1 MLFNSLQFA
10 VFFIVVVSLY
20 FALPHRFRWM
30 MLLAASYYF
39 YMCWKVEYVLLI
51 LFSTLVDYTAARMMS
66 RVPDRRGR
74 RKYLAFSLVCNL
86 GILFFYKYFN
96 FLSRSVSEALQAWN
110 ILYDAPLFQVMLPV
124 GISFY
129 TFQTLSY
136 SIDVYRGRIPAE
148 RHLGIYALYVSF
160 WPQLVAGPI
169 ERTHHLLPQFRE
181 RYPFDYAR
189 VTDGLRLMLWGL
201 FKKVAI
207 ADHVAVYVNQV
218 YNHVGD
224 YRGIPLLAATFLFA
238 IQIYCD
244 FSGYTDMARGAAR
257 VMGYDLMENFRRPY
271 FSKSIREFWQRWHIS
286 LSTWFRDYVYIPLGG
301 KRAVKWRWYYNL
313 FVTFLLSGLWH
324 GANWTFVI
332 WGALHGGY
340 LILENM
346 TGFFQTRL
354 ADRLF
359 PGEGRFMN
367 RAVRTGITLAMVCF
381 AWIFFRANTVA
392 DAFAVIGRMF
402 LIDFSDM
409 GVAVVGP
416 ASFLR
421 SVLLVLILFAVD
433 MTERRRGI
441 QEVVARL
448 PLAARW
454 SVYTA
459 TVWAVVVSGVFGV
472 QQEFIYFQF

>member
-10 VFFIVVVSLY
+10 VFFVVVVSLY
-20 FALPHRFRWM
+20 FALPHRFRWI

-51 LFSTLVDYTAARMMS
+51 LFSTLVDYTVARMMS

-96 FLSRSVSEALQAWN
+96 FLSRSVNEALQAWN

-244 FSGYTDMARGAAR
+244 FSGYTDVARGSALFLGLR
-257 VMGYDLMENFRRPY
+257 LPENFIRPY
-271 FSKSIREFWQRWHIS
+271 KATSPAAFWRRWHMT
-286 LSTWFRDYVYIPLGG
+286 LSSWLRDYVYFPLGG
-301 KRAVKWRWYYNL
+301 SKVGPLRTYWNL
-313 FVTFLLSGLWH
+313 WLTLFLIGIWH
-324 GANWTFVI
+324 GAGWTYVVYGTI
-332 WGALHGGY
+332 HG
-340 LILENM
+340 
-346 TGFFQTRL
+346 
-354 ADRLF
+354 
-359 PGEGRFMN
+359 
-367 RAVRTGITLAMVCF
+367 LAMVLHRYF
-381 AWIFFRANTVA
+381 YKRSGRTKDTVDARWLMLLKIFGTFHFVVLTRILFRADSFASAGDVTSQLLKGTTSLAQISWGLWLVLGVSYLIHWLPQGWVTGAKGIFMRLPAPAQGLVVA
-392 DAFAVIGRMF
+392 
-402 LIDFSDM
+402 
-409 GVAVVGP
+409 GVAAVLVKMAATQVVP
-416 ASFLR
+416 
-421 SVLLVLILFAVD
+421 
-433 MTERRRGI
+433 
-441 QEVVARL
+441 
-448 PLAARW
+448 
-454 SVYTA
+454 Y
-459 TVWAVVVSGVFGV
+459 
-472 QQEFIYFQF
+472 IYFQF